1 MKLEPRVNRPQV
13 QVRKIVPIDGL
24 LLVYK
29 PAGMTS
35 KDVTRWF
42 QQRIGKVKMGHVGT
56 LDPLAE
62 GLLPL
67 LFGKATRIQDFL
79 LAGTKAY
86 EFDIGFGV
94 ATDTLDADGQVVAH
108 APKEHI
114 TEEQLHKICESMV
127 GDFMQV
133 PPMYSAIKFQG
144 KPLYEYARQGKAD
157 QVPLQLLRKI
167 IQIEEL
173 VCLRFAQG
181 VGTFRIR
188 CSKGTYVRVVSSQ
201 IAEQAGSLGTI
212 TRLLRLGSGDLSC
225 DKAFKLD
232 ELENNLENLNQC
244 IIPIQDINLAIPSW
258 RALDTALV
266 ERLKMG
272 QEMHVEMKAF
282 EGGLTHDGVR
292 RATIR
297 SLDHVILI
305 DNNGK
310 SFGIGS
316 AQVLN
321 TGRIAVRMKR
331 GLA

>member
-1 MKLEPRVNRPQV
+1 VNRPQ
-13 QVRKIVPIDGL
+13 QRKIVPIDGL

-35 KDVTRWF
+35 KDVSRWF

-86 EFDIGFGV
+86 EFDVGFGV

-108 APKEHI
+108 APKDHI
-114 TEEQLHKICESMV
+114 TEEQLQKICASMQ
-127 GDFMQV
+127 GEFMQV

-167 IQIEEL
+167 VQIFEL
-173 VCLRFAQG
+173 KCLRFVDG
-181 VGTFRIR
+181 VGTFQIR
-188 CSKGTYVRVVSSQ
+188 CSKGTYVRVISAS
-201 IAEQAGSLGTI
+201 IGEQAGSLGTV
-212 TRLLRLGSGDLSC
+212 TRLLRLASGDLSVE
-225 DKAFKLD
+225 KSFTLD
-232 ELENNLENLNQC
+232 QLEKSLEDLNEH

-272 QEMHVEMKAF
+272 QEMQVEMKSF
-282 EGGLTHDGVR
+282 ECGLTHDGVR

-305 DNNGK
+305 DDNGK

-316 AQVLN
+316 AHVMN

>member
-1 MKLEPRVNRPQV
+1 MNLEQIVNRPQT
-13 QVRKIVPIDGL
+13 KKFVPIDGL

-67 LFGKATRIQDFL
+67 LFGKATRIQDYL
-79 LAGTKAY
+79 LAGKKAY
-86 EFDIGFGV
+86 EFDVGFGV

-114 TEEQLHKICESMV
+114 TESDLQRICSSMV
-127 GDFMQV
+127 GEFTQV

-144 KPLYEYARQGKAD
+144 KPLYEYARQGKAE
-157 QVPLQLLRKI
+157 QVPLQLLRKVVH
-167 IQIEEL
+167 IEEL
-173 VCLRFAQG
+173 CCLRYSGG

-188 CSKGTYVRVVSSQ
+188 CTKGTYVRVIASH
-201 IAEQAGSLGTI
+201 IAEKAGSLGMI
-212 TRLLRLGSGDLSC
+212 TRLLRLSSGDLTC
-225 DKAFKLD
+225 QQAHKL
-232 ELENNLENLNQC
+232 EEIEPNLENLNSF

-258 RALDTALV
+258 RALDTSLV

-282 EGGLTHDGVR
+282 ESGLIHDGVR

-297 SLDHVILI
+297 SLDHVVLI

-316 AQVLN
+316 AYVLN
-321 TGRIAVRMKR
+321 TGRMAVRMKR

>member
-1 MKLEPRVNRPQV
+1 MNRPQ
-13 QVRKIVPIDGL
+13 QRKIVPIDGL

-35 KDVTRWF
+35 KDVSRWF

-86 EFDIGFGV
+86 EFDVGFGV

-108 APKEHI
+108 APKDHI
-114 TEEQLHKICESMV
+114 TEEQLQAICTSMQ
-127 GDFMQV
+127 GEFMQV

-167 IQIEEL
+167 VQIFEL
-173 VCLRFAQG
+173 KCLRFVDG

-188 CSKGTYVRVVSSQ
+188 CSKGTYVRVISAS
-201 IAEQAGSLGTI
+201 IGEQAGSLGTV
-212 TRLLRLGSGDLSC
+212 TRLLRLASGDLTVEKSLTL
-225 DKAFKLD
+225 AQ
-232 ELENNLENLNQC
+232 LENSLEGLNDH

-272 QEMHVEMKAF
+272 QEMQVEMKSF

-316 AQVLN
+316 AHVMN

>member
-1 MKLEPRVNRPQV
+1 MNRPQ
-13 QVRKIVPIDGL
+13 QRKIVPIDGL

-35 KDVTRWF
+35 KDVSRWF

-86 EFDIGFGV
+86 EFDVGFGV

-108 APKEHI
+108 APKDHI
-114 TEEQLHKICESMV
+114 TEEQLQKICASMQ
-127 GDFMQV
+127 GEFMQV

-167 IQIEEL
+167 VQIFEL
-173 VCLRFAQG
+173 KCLRFVDG
-181 VGTFRIR
+181 VGTFQIR
-188 CSKGTYVRVVSSQ
+188 CSKGTYVRVISAS
-201 IAEQAGSLGTI
+201 IGEQAGSLGTV
-212 TRLLRLGSGDLSC
+212 TRLLRLASGDLSVE
-225 DKAFKLD
+225 KSFTLD
-232 ELENNLENLNQC
+232 QLEKSLEDLNEH

-272 QEMHVEMKAF
+272 QEMQVEMKSF
-282 EGGLTHDGVR
+282 ECGLTHDGVR

-305 DNNGK
+305 DDNGK

-316 AQVLN
+316 AHVMN